1 MPVTV
6 HVQTRLDHDLAKRLD
21 QRAAMDKITR
31 GELLRSLIE
40 AALNASQPGGNT
52 TTDPLL
58 AEIADAMGGMMAK
71 VDACHV
77 SARRA
82 HAAAKIAGL
91 MLLPADRRQEFSET
105 LAQAVQS

>member
-21 QRAAMDKITR
+21 ERAAKDNITR

-40 AALNASQPGGNT
+40 AALDTPQPGSNA
-52 TTDPLL
+52 TTDPLI
-58 AEIADAMGGMMAK
+58 AEIADALGALMAK
-71 VDACHV
+71 VDACHT

-91 MLLPADRRQEFSET
+91 MLLPTELRQEFTDT
-105 LAQAVQS
+105 LAQAVRS

>member
-21 QRAAMDKITR
+21 ERAAQGSITR

-40 AALNASQPGGNT
+40 AALNAPKPGSNA
-52 TTDPLL
+52 TTDPLI
-58 AEIADAMGGMMAK
+58 AEIADAMGAMMAK
-71 VDACHV
+71 VDACHT

-91 MLLPADRRQEFSET
+91 MLLPADRRQEFSDT
-105 LAQAVQS
+105 LAQAVRS

>member
-21 QRAAMDKITR
+21 ERAAQDKITR

-40 AALNASQPGGNT
+40 AALDAPQPGSNA

-58 AEIADAMGGMMAK
+58 AEVADAMGALMAK
-71 VDACHV
+71 VDACHT

-82 HAAAKIAGL
+82 HAAAKIAAL
-91 MLLPADRRQEFSET
+91 MLLPADRRDEFIDTIER
-105 LAQAVQS
+105 AVKS